1 MTDIYSISL
10 KNYLIKL
17 HNSITC
23 ISSID
28 FPSLLIPIPRSGLMT
43 CPVFFFDLTLLD
55 CRHSGIGVENCVHA
69 EDVALICETEDRYG
83 PTTDVESR
91 WSYCGLR

>member
-1 MTDIYSISL
+1 MHFFHRFSQPADTNTEIWLDDLS
-10 KNYLIKL
+10 
-17 HNSITC
+17 C
-23 ISSID
+23 
-28 FPSLLIPIPRSGLMT
+28 
-43 CPVFFFDLTLLD
+43 FFFDLTLLD